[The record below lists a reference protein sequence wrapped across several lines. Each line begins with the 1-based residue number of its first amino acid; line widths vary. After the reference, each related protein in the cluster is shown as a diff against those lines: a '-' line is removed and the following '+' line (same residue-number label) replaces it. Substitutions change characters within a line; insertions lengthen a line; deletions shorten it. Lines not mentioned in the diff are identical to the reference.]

1 MRVKQTEKRMKNNV
15 IGKYELKINHA
26 RTWKNSSLAEMNKK
40 THKLLFFLASLLSF
54 PFSPTFSL

>member
-1 MRVKQTEKRMKNNV
+1 M
-15 IGKYELKINHA
+15 GKYELKINHA